1 MSPESEDRIARGNWN
16 WPQEREER
24 NASGIR
30 IGPDGNLKKGL
41 GHEEAETQVE
51 VDSNSERELAR
62 ETTMRNRI
70 KTGFK
75 EKQNRKRKQEQEP
88 EERES
93 LTGQN
98 QVNSHNNAACR

>member
-1 MSPESEDRIARGNWN
+1 M
-16 WPQEREER
+16 
-24 NASGIR
+24 
-30 IGPDGNLKKGL
+30 KKGL

-62 ETTMRNRI
+62 ETTTRNRI

-75 EKQNRKRKQEQEP
+75 EKQNRKRKPEQKP

-93 LTGQN
+93 LTGRN
-98 QVNSHNNAACR
+98 QVNSKITQLAANFKATAAKKVNRAKILTNSCAVVFLYEDVKN